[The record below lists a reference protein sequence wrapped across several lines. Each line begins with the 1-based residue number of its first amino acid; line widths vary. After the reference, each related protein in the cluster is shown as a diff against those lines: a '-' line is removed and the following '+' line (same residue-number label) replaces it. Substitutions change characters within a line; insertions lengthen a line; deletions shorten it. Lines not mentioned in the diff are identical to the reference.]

1 MTFSDGRRL
10 AKKAAGTSRGR
21 SGEVVSSH
29 RASGPTATPERT
41 SLRSEIAGAGARLR
55 TLRAGRSRIFGYY
68 PTPNVNINDDQ
79 DSSRW
84 LLDGDLRLENTTEE
98 GRDFLGFTL
107 NVEEGF
113 QRLFPLG
120 QYLSSIMSPLGNVK
134 MRVSGGFDPLEVLLI
149 ALWIGRF

>member
-1 MTFSDGRRL
+1 M
-10 AKKAAGTSRGR
+10 
-21 SGEVVSSH
+21 
-29 RASGPTATPERT
+29 
-41 SLRSEIAGAGARLR
+41 
-55 TLRAGRSRIFGYY
+55 
-68 PTPNVNINDDQ
+68 PNANINDDQ

-120 QYLSSIMSPLGNVK
+120 QYLSSIISPLGNVK
-134 MRVSGGFDPLEVLLI
+134 MRVSGGFDRFEVAVDR
-149 ALWIGRF
+149 ALDRTVLAALFGLVPTANLTRKGSWRYRSGVHVASRCPRPRP